1 MSPQTTI
8 LIACVLT
15 AAVSLLGSTIP
26 LLCRITHR
34 WMQVLLSLVAGVMAG
49 VAVVELL
56 PHAIEGMA
64 AAAAHT
70 DSHTSEG
77 MAAHAAHSHSHS
89 HIPEGM
95 SAAGAHADF
104 HHATRLAMLWLVA
117 GFLGMYLLER
127 FFCFHHHE
135 QDEGGC
141 AHAGHG
147 HTMSWVG
154 AVTGLSVHAILAGVG
169 LGAAILLEGGE
180 GIAWPGLGMLIA
192 IVLHKPFDGL
202 AIVALMGRD
211 GRGSMAKWIA
221 TLLYA
226 VVTPAGIL
234 LTWTIGGTV
243 NLEVWAAPAVAITAG
258 LLLCIALSDILPELQ
273 YHKHDRL
280 LLSGALVVG
289 LLIAVAA
296 ASLH

>member
-8 LIACVLT
+8 LIACATT

-26 LLCRITHR
+26 LLCRISHR

-49 VAVVELL
+49 VATLELL

-70 DSHTSEG
+70 DSLTNEG
-77 MAAHAAHSHSHS
+77 MATHAAHTHS

-95 SAAGAHADF
+95 AAAVAHADS
-104 HHATRLAMLWLVA
+104 HHATRLAMFWLIA

-135 QDEGGC
+135 QGEGGC
-141 AHAGHG
+141 SHAGHG

-202 AIVALMGRD
+202 AIVTLMGRD

-226 VVTPAGIL
+226 IVTPAGIL
-234 LTWTIGGTV
+234 LTWAIGGTV

-273 YHKHDRL
+273 YHTHDRL

-296 ASLH
+296 SSLH